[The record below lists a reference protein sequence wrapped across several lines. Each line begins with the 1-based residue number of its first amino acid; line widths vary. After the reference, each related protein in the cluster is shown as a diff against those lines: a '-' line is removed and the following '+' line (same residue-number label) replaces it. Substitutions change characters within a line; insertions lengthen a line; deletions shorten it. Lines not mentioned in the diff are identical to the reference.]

1 MDIIHIP
8 CKVIALINTDH
19 LESEQVIQ
27 IAQTICN
34 DRNITDVIVASTQGT
49 TGLAVV
55 KAFSETDM
63 NVIVVA
69 HSVGFRSA
77 NTNEFQPEI
86 LREIEDLGGSVLFG
100 TMPFHSINDAVRSKM
115 GSSLT
120 TLIADTLRMMGQGTK
135 VCVEI
140 VAMACDAGFVPSDK
154 PILAIAGT
162 GRGADT
168 VLLIRSANSRRFFD
182 LKILEVIAK
191 PATL

>member
-1 MDIIHIP
+1 
-8 CKVIALINTDH
+8 VITLINTDH

-86 LREIEDLGGSVLFG
+86 FREIEDLGGSVLFG

-120 TLIADTLRMMGQGTK
+120 SIIADTLRMMGQGTK

>member
-1 MDIIHIP
+1 MGMICIP
-8 CKVIALINTDH
+8 HMVITLINTDH

-27 IAQTICN
+27 IAHTFCK
-34 DRNITDVIVASTQGT
+34 DRKVLDVMVASTKGT
-49 TGLAVV
+49 TGLAVA
-55 KAFSETDM
+55 KAFTETDV

-77 NTNEFQPEI
+77 NTNEFPPEI
-86 LREIEDLGGSVLFG
+86 LREIEALGGTVLFS
-100 TMPFHSINDAVRSKM
+100 TMPFHGINDAVRLKM
-115 GSSLT
+115 GSSLI
-120 TLIADTLRMMGQGTK
+120 TLIADTLRMLGQGTK

-140 VAMACDAGFVPSDK
+140 VAMACDAGVVQSDQ
-154 PILAIAGT
+154 PVLAIAGT

>member
-8 CKVIALINTDH
+8 CKVITLINTDH

>member
-1 MDIIHIP
+1 M
-8 CKVIALINTDH
+8 INTDH
-19 LESEQVIQ
+19 FDSEQVIQ
-27 IAQTICN
+27 IAQTFCKN
-34 DRNITDVIVASTQGT
+34 NNVTEVVVASTKGA
-49 TGLAVV
+49 TGLAVM
-55 KAFSETDM
+55 KSFTETDV

-69 HSVGFRSA
+69 HSVGFRST
-77 NTNEFQPEI
+77 NTNEFQPDI
-86 LREIEDLGGSVLFG
+86 LKEIEALGGTVLFS
-100 TMPFHSINDAVRSKM
+100 TMPFHGINDAVRSKM

-140 VAMACDAGFVPSDK
+140 VAMACDAGLVRSDQ
-154 PILAIAGT
+154 PVLAIAGT

-191 PATL
+191 PVTL

>member
-1 MDIIHIP
+1 MDSKRIP
-8 CKVIALINTDH
+8 CTVITLINTDN
-19 LESEQVIQ
+19 LGNEQVIQ
-27 IAQTICN
+27 ITQTFCK
-34 DRNITDVIVASTQGT
+34 DRDVTDVIIASTKGS
-49 TGLAVV
+49 TGLSAV
-55 KAFSETDM
+55 KAFQGTNV

-69 HSVGFRSA
+69 HSVGFRNS

-86 LREIEDLGGSVLFG
+86 LKEIEALGGTVLFS

-115 GSSLT
+115 GSSLS

-140 VAMACDAGFVPSDK
+140 VAMACDAGLVQSDQ
-154 PILAIAGT
+154 PVLAVAGT